1 MVVLLDMASSTI
13 AHMQS
18 TVTEELMC
26 PITGD
31 IPQDPV
37 MLKVDGRVYS
47 KGALEKWFMRSLT
60 SPHTRQPC
68 QRSDMIESPALRNMC
83 ALAKGAQSSSK
94 ATTPIESEPSKYPI
108 GDTGA
113 VTVYPCAH
121 RDGKLI
127 MTIACNATSGVANAP
142 SDLAW
147 SDVWICIDNSYST
160 SSLVE
165 GRSQDGSAEE
175 SAYCINDLLRHTSKA
190 VTTSLKGTGSRIGIS
205 TFDDRVETMVEM
217 TAVTSA
223 NCEGL
228 HTAIDRIKPR
238 GGTNIWLG
246 CRHGVKKLMTRS
258 DKSRNPAILL
268 LTDGQPNQGANK
280 PENEA
285 IAGLF
290 AQPPGDWGC
299 EPCGPIPVYSIGFG
313 YALKRNLMYNIAR
326 DTGGVNSSIPGAEM
340 MVTVFSN
347 AIANILNTR
356 CYATVLHLILPD
368 PDKWQIGT
376 SGSRERLVDCNFPV
390 TFLPHEDGSLEIKIL
405 VGSVQFEQARSI
417 AVNLQPLSPDASVR
431 YWASYWQGADV
442 HITAPSNI
450 TDFELLAD
458 SGNPNADY
466 ELLRTYA
473 CLQLRRMIEDHAR
486 GLENGCGHRYENFL
500 DRIRQLDE
508 SSISS
513 NAIHALEAT
522 WTDQVRLGVVSQAPE
537 HRNYWLRWGWIY
549 ADQLLSA
556 LSNQCSTNFK
566 DEALQ
571 SFVGSLVAATSDRV
585 SEVFDDLPNTV
596 PTGLTY
602 GSRCHISRSATQTVY
617 RASDWNQ
624 DSSSTVCF
632 TGDTLVSLQRAGSS
646 SAASVPISTVAPG
659 DRVLG
664 GVFDTT
670 GSLTSCDYYLVTCV
684 VETVCP
690 SGQTEVVEVLPGCKA
705 TPWHPISKCSS
716 PWTAACFIA
725 DTSMCTCPSVF
736 SLALDRG
743 AMVKLIPSNLVN
755 PLLQPCYGATLG
767 HENIAPGLA
776 HPFWGTS
783 KVMEA
788 LQKLPDYPRVQLTPG
803 MIRRDGAFTP
813 WGREVSDIC

>member
-1 MVVLLDMASSTI
+1 MASSTI
-13 AHMQS
+13 AHTQS
-18 TVTEELMC
+18 NVTEELVC
-26 PITGD
+26 PITGEV
-31 IPQDPV
+31 PQDPV
-37 MLKVDGRVYS
+37 MLQVDGRVYS
-47 KGALEKWFMRSLT
+47 KAALEQWFTRSLT

-68 QRSDMIESPALRNMC
+68 ARTDMIDSSALRNMC
-83 ALAKGAQSSSK
+83 ALAKGVRSSAQ
-94 ATTPIESEPSKYPI
+94 ATTPIEPEPSKCRI
-108 GDTGA
+108 NDTGA
-113 VTVYPCAH
+113 VTARPCAH

-127 MTIACNATSGVANAP
+127 MTIACEATPGVATTP
-142 SDLAW
+142 RDLAW

-190 VTTSLKGTGSRIGIS
+190 VATSLKCTGSRIGIS
-205 TFDDRVETMVEM
+205 TFDDRIDTMSEL

-228 HTAIDRIKPR
+228 RNSIDRIKPR

-246 CRHGVKKLMTRS
+246 CRHGVKQLMTRR

-268 LTDGQPNQGANK
+268 LTDGQPNQGSNK

-285 IAGLF
+285 IASLYT
-290 AQPPGDWGC
+290 QPPSDWGC

-356 CYATVLHLILPD
+356 CYATVLHFILPD

-376 SGSRERLVDCNFPV
+376 AGNRDRLVDCDFPV
-390 TFLPHEDGSLEIKIL
+390 TFSHHEDGSLEVKVLI
-405 VGSVQFEQARSI
+405 GSLQFEQARSV
-417 AVNLQPLSPDASVR
+417 AVNLQPLSSDASIR
-431 YWASYWQGADV
+431 YWASYWQGGEMQC
-442 HITAPSNI
+442 TAPDNI
-450 TDFELLAD
+450 ANLELLLDMGA
-458 SGNPNADY
+458 PNTDY

-486 GLENGCGHRYENFL
+486 GIGTGCGHRYENFL
-500 DRIRQLDE
+500 GRIRDLNE
-508 SSISS
+508 PSRSS
-513 NAIHALEAT
+513 NALRCLETT
-522 WTDQVRLGVVSQAPE
+522 WTDQVRLGVVSQSPE
-537 HRNYWLRWGWIY
+537 HRDYWSRWGWIY
-549 ADQLLSA
+549 TDQLLSA

-571 SFVGSLVAATSDRV
+571 PFVGPLVATTSDRV
-585 SEVFDDLPNTV
+585 SEVFDDLPNTL
-596 PTGLTY
+596 PSGLTY
-602 GSRCHISRSATQTVY
+602 GKWRHTQRPANQTVY

-632 TGDTLVSLQRAGSS
+632 TGDTFVSLQREGSS
-646 SAASVPISTVAPG
+646 SSTYAPISTVVPG

-664 GVFDTT
+664 GVFDAS
-670 GSLTSCDYYLVTCV
+670 GSLARSDYYTVTCV
-684 VETVCP
+684 VETLCW
-690 SGQTEVVEVLPGCKA
+690 SGQTEVVEVIPGCKA
-705 TPWHPISKCSS
+705 TPWHPISKGTS
-716 PWTAACFIA
+716 PWMAAGSIA
-725 DTSMCTCPSVF
+725 ETSMCTCPSVF
-736 SLALDRG
+736 SLALEKG
-743 AMVKLIPSNLVN
+743 AMVKLIASCPSS
-755 PLLQPCYGATLG
+755 QSCYGASLG
-767 HENIAPGLA
+767 HGNSAPGLA

-788 LQKLPDYPRVQLTPG
+788 LQKLPDYPRVQLSSN
-803 MIRRDGAFTP
+803 MIHRNGAITS

>member
-1 MVVLLDMASSTI
+1 MASSAI
-13 AHMQS
+13 APTQS
-18 TVTEELMC
+18 TVTEELIC
-26 PITGD
+26 PITGEV
-31 IPQDPV
+31 PSDPV
-37 MLKVDGRVYS
+37 MLQVDGRVYS
-47 KGALEKWFMRSLT
+47 KAALEQWFTRSLT

-68 QRSDMIESPALRNMC
+68 ARADMIESPALRNMC
-83 ALAKGAQSSSK
+83 ALAKGGVQAQ
-94 ATTPIESEPSKYPI
+94 ATAPIEPEPSKCRI
-108 GDTGA
+108 NDTGA
-113 VTVYPCAH
+113 VTVHPCAH

-127 MTIACNATSGVANAP
+127 MTIACDATPGVADAP
-142 SDLAW
+142 GDLAW

-190 VTTSLKGTGSRIGIS
+190 VTTSLKNTGSRIGIS
-205 TFDDRVETMVEM
+205 TFDDQADTMAAL

-223 NCEGL
+223 NCGGL
-228 HTAIDRIKPR
+228 HASIDRIKPR
-238 GGTNIWLG
+238 GGTNIWKG
-246 CRHGVKKLMTRS
+246 CRHGVKELMTRR

-347 AIANILNTR
+347 ALANILNTR
-356 CYATVLHLILPD
+356 CYATILHLVLPD

-376 SGSRERLVDCNFPV
+376 AGVREHLVDCNFPA
-390 TFLPHEDGSLEIKIL
+390 TFSPREDGSLEIRIL
-405 VGSVQFEQARSI
+405 VGSLQFEQARSI
-417 AVNLQPLSPDASVR
+417 AVNLEPLSSDASVR
-431 YWASYWQGADV
+431 YWASYWQGAEMQCTTPGD
-442 HITAPSNI
+442 I
-450 TDFELLAD
+450 TDLELLTGLG
-458 SGNPNADY
+458 SPSADY

-486 GLENGCGHRYENFL
+486 GLGSGCGHRYENFL
-500 DRIRQLDE
+500 ARIRRLDE
-508 SSISS
+508 PSRSLS
-513 NAIHALEAT
+513 ALRCLEAT
-522 WTDQVRLGVVSQAPE
+522 WTDQVRLGVVSQEHE
-537 HRNYWLRWGWIY
+537 HRDYWPRWGWIY

-566 DEALQ
+566 DDALQ
-571 SFVGSLVAATSDRV
+571 PFVGALVAATSDRV

-602 GSRCHISRSATQTVY
+602 GSRQWTQRPATQTVY

-646 SAASVPISTVAPG
+646 SAAFVPISTVALG

-670 GSLTSCDYYLVTCV
+670 GSLARSDYYTVTCI
-684 VETVCP
+684 VETLCP

-705 TPWHPISKCSS
+705 TPWHPISRGSS
-716 PWTAACFIA
+716 SWVAACSIA
-725 DTSMCTCPSVF
+725 APTVRTCPSVF
-736 SLALDRG
+736 SLALEQG
-743 AMVKLIPSNLVN
+743 AMIKLVASAPAHPS
-755 PLLQPCYGATLG
+755 LQPCYGASLG
-767 HENIAPGLA
+767 HENPADGLA
-776 HPFWGTS
+776 HPFWGTG

-788 LQKLPDYPRVQLTPG
+788 LQKLPGYPRVQLTPD
-803 MIRRDGAFTP
+803 MIRRDGAPAP
-813 WGREVSDIC
+813 WGGREVSDIC

>member
-1 MVVLLDMASSTI
+1 MASSAI
-13 AHMQS
+13 AHTQS
-18 TVTEELMC
+18 TVTEELVC
-26 PITGD
+26 PITGEV
-31 IPQDPV
+31 PNDPV
-37 MLKVDGRVYS
+37 MLQVDGRVYS
-47 KGALEKWFMRSLT
+47 KAALEQWFVRSLT
-60 SPHTRQPC
+60 SPHTRQSC

-83 ALAKGAQSSSK
+83 ALAKSGVHLQSSPQP
-94 ATTPIESEPSKYPI
+94 TTPIEPEPSKCSI
-108 GDTGA
+108 DETGA
-113 VTVYPCAH
+113 VTAHPCAH

-127 MTIACNATSGVANAP
+127 MTIACEATPGVANAP
-142 SDLAW
+142 RDLAW
-147 SDVWICIDNSYST
+147 SDIWICIDNSYST

-165 GRSQDGSAEE
+165 GRSQDGTAEE
-175 SAYCINDLLRHTSKA
+175 SSYCINDLLRHTSKA
-190 VTTSLKGTGSRIGIS
+190 VSTSLKNTGSRIGIS
-205 TFDDRVETMVEM
+205 TFDDQADTITAL

-228 HTAIDRIKPR
+228 CASIDRIKPR
-238 GGTNIWLG
+238 GGTNIWKG
-246 CRHGVKKLMTRS
+246 CRHGVKELMTRP

-290 AQPPGDWGC
+290 AQPPCDWGC

-356 CYATVLHLILPD
+356 CYSTILHLVLPD

-376 SGSRERLVDCNFPV
+376 AGARERLVDCDFPV
-390 TFLPHEDGSLEIKIL
+390 TFSSHEDGSLEIQVL
-405 VGSVQFEQARSI
+405 VGSLQFEQARSV
-417 AVNLQPLSPDASVR
+417 AVNLQPISPDAVFR
-431 YWASYWQGADV
+431 YWASYWQGAERQC
-442 HITAPSNI
+442 TAPGNI
-450 TDFELLAD
+450 ADFEFLMD
-458 SGNPNADY
+458 MGSPNADY

-486 GLENGCGHRYENFL
+486 GLETGCNHRYENFL
-500 DRIRQLDE
+500 RRIRELE
-508 SSISS
+508 EPSRSS
-513 NAIHALEAT
+513 NALQCLEAT
-522 WTDQVRLGVVSQAPE
+522 WTDQVRLGIVSQAPE
-537 HRNYWLRWGWIY
+537 HRSYWSRWGWIY

-566 DEALQ
+566 DDALQ
-571 SFVGSLVAATSDRV
+571 PFVGPLVAATSDRV

-602 GSRCHISRSATQTVY
+602 RSRYQTQRPPTQTVY

-632 TGDTLVSLQRAGSS
+632 TGDTLVSLQRAGSLS
-646 SAASVPISTVAPG
+646 NAFAPISTVAPG

-664 GVFDTT
+664 GVFDTS
-670 GSLTSCDYYLVTCV
+670 GSLTGSDYYAVTCI
-684 VETVCP
+684 VETLCP
-690 SGQTEVVEVLPGCKA
+690 NSQAEVVEVLPGCKA
-705 TPWHPISKCSS
+705 TPWHPISKGSGS
-716 PWTAACFIA
+716 WTAACTIA
-725 DTSMCTCPSVF
+725 EPSMCTCPSVF
-736 SLALDRG
+736 SVALEKG
-743 AMVKLIPSNLVN
+743 AMVKLIASHSVLPS
-755 PLLQPCYGATLG
+755 LQPCYGATLG
-767 HENIAPGLA
+767 HNNVAPGLE
-776 HPFWGTS
+776 HPFWGTD

-788 LQKLPDYPRVQLTPG
+788 LQKLPDYPRVKLTPD
-803 MIRRDGAFTP
+803 MVRRNGALTP
-813 WGREVSDIC
+813 WGREVSDIY